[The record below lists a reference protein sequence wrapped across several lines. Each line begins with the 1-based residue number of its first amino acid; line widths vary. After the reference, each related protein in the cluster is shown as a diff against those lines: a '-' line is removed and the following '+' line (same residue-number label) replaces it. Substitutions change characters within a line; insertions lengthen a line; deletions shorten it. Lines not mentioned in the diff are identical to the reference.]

1 MSSQRTSS
9 RTKTVT
15 PGRSVTTLNNPAT
28 TSSRNGK
35 SGPGAR
41 TGKTS
46 KATRREE
53 EEDDTEPESELSEED
68 HDEEDV
74 YRGSEEDEV
83 IQEDSPEED
92 EVDSD
97 DIDEPSNKRAG
108 SKRKNG
114 TSKKPPAKKQKLA
127 VNKATSKPVKTSSAA
142 KTNGK
147 SKAKAGDNYP
157 SAGGSDAESERQG
170 DGDDY
175 SSYSDGEGDGD
186 SDESLE
192 LEEGQE
198 IKGYVRKRRTA
209 MCMLFGFVADSLL
222 FIYRRIFSAPKT
234 GHVPPGRIS
243 RNTFKFLV
251 NLQDPEKND
260 REWFKMRE
268 PAYRLAEQEWKDF
281 VSILARRFREVDPEL
296 PILPPKDLIHRIYR
310 DVRFSNDKTPYKKHF
325 SMSISRSG
333 RKGIWAGLQP
343 RGRSL
348 IAGGV
353 WGPGKNELASIRHAI
368 KTDSS
373 QLRSIISAPDFTKL
387 FGPASPDAK
396 SKGGRCNVFGHDD
409 QLKVAPKG
417 VAKDHKDI
425 DLLKLRS
432 IAVVKKRV
440 LRTFLLLF
448 CDSDAFTDEEV
459 LSPDFMDILLIVAS
473 KIQPLAQYLNSVIA
487 LPAPAADEAA

>member
-1 MSSQRTSS
+1 MSSRRTSS

-15 PGRSVTTLNNPAT
+15 PGRSVTTLKNPAKT
-28 TSSRNGK
+28 VPRNPGK
-35 SGPGAR
+35 S
-41 TGKTS
+41 S
-46 KATRREE
+46 QVTRADEQ
-53 EEDDTEPESELSEED
+53 DDESEPESELSEED
-68 HDEEDV
+68 HDDEDV

-83 IQEDSPEED
+83 TQGDTLSED
-92 EVDSD
+92 EMDSD
-97 DIDEPSNKRAG
+97 DIDEPTSKRAG
-108 SKRKNG
+108 SKRKANG
-114 TSKKPPAKKQKLA
+114 SNKKSPAKKQK
-127 VNKATSKPVKTSSAA
+127 VVKKATPKPVKTASAT
-142 KTNGK
+142 KKNGK
-147 SKAKAGDNYP
+147 SKVKAGDNYP
-157 SAGGSDAESERQG
+157 STGDSDAESEVQDG
-170 DGDDY
+170 GDDY

-198 IKGYVRKRRTA
+198 IKG
-209 MCMLFGFVADSLL
+209 
-222 FIYRRIFSAPKT
+222 RIFSAPKT
-234 GHVPPGRIS
+234 GHVPPGQIS

-373 QLRSIISAPDFTKL
+373 QIRNIISAPDFTKL
-387 FGPASPDAK
+387 FGPASPNG
-396 SKGGRCNVFGHDD
+396 KGKGARCNVFGHDD

-417 VAKDHKDI
+417 IAKDHKDI

-432 IAVVKKRV
+432 IAVVKN
-440 LRTFLLLF
+440 
-448 CDSDAFTDEEV
+448 FTDEEV

-473 KIQPLAQYLNSVIA
+473 KIQPLAHYLNSVIA
-487 LPAPAADEAA
+487 LPAPTADEAA